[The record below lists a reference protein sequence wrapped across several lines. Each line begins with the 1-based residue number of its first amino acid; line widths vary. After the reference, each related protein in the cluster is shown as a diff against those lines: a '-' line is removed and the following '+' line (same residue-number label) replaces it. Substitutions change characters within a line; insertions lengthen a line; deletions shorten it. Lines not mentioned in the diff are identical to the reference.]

1 MKTTIVITLF
11 FSLLC
16 SSLTFAQYGNG
27 YGNGYGNNGYGN
39 NGYNSGRMRTIGQQD
54 MSQQQSSKPKEVSAE
69 ENAAKIMENLTPA
82 LKLDGLQAVAI
93 QNVLA
98 ESLNTQGILMKNEE
112 LSQEA
117 KIEEYKSLSENTNKM
132 INAYLSPEQQEKY
145 KAYLEDTRNPK
156 KSKKKNKKE
165 K

>member
-1 MKTTIVITLF
+1 MKTTIVITFFFTLLF
-11 FSLLC
+11 SNL
-16 SSLTFAQYGNG
+16 STAQYGNG
-27 YGNGYGNNGYGN
+27 YGNGYGN

-54 MSQQQSSKPKEVSAE
+54 MSQQQPSKPKEVSAE

-98 ESLNTQGILMKNEE
+98 ESLNTQGILMKNDE

-145 KAYLEDTRNPK
+145 KAYLEDSRNPK